1 MPQTIMQGQEVDVQ
15 INFFDNFFHSVV
27 EEFVIDGNDQPNL
40 VGVSINIQP
49 NFGEVVDT

>member
-1 MPQTIMQGQEVDVQ
+1 MQGQEVDLQ
-15 INFFDNFFHSVV
+15 INFFDKCFHSVV
-27 EEFVIDGNDQPNL
+27 EEVVIDENDQPNL